1 MARILAVD
9 FGEKRIGLAI
19 SDESKKIAFRY
30 KTIENNS
37 FQKVVAEFQEIVK
50 KENIEK
56 IVFGLPLTL
65 KSTDSETTKKARDFF
80 EKLKK
85 AVSVEIVLSDER
97 FSSGMAKKMLSFQ
110 KTTKEIIDQEAARII
125 LEDYLRNSSD

>member
-37 FQKVVAEFQEIVK
+37 FQKVVAEFQEIIK

-65 KSTDSETTKKARDFF
+65 KSADSETTKKARDFF
-80 EKLKK
+80 KKLKK
-85 AVSVEIVLSDER
+85 AVSAEMVLSDER
-97 FSSGMAKKMLSFQ
+97 FSSKMAKKMLSFQ

-125 LEDYLRNSSD
+125 LEDYLKSSV